1 MSDPD
6 LLTVKQVAAE
16 LRVHPLTVR
25 RRMAA
30 GEFGDIYRDGRKCV
44 RIKRA
49 GYDDYIARRTEKT
62 AKTPNVCTCS
72 ECGYAQ
78 AEKFAICPECGEE
91 WKG

>member
-49 GYDDYIARRTEKT
+49 GYDAYIERRTEKT
-62 AKTPNVCTCS
+62 TNAAPGYTCS
-72 ECGYAQ
+72 ECGYTHD
-78 AEKFAICPECGEE
+78 EKFAICPECGEE
-91 WKG
+91 WKA